1 MTDSKLDS
9 TPRGGHES
17 PKAQLWSQSKTVF
30 FLYFDMSLAA
40 LLGSARKFVLGK
52 RAKPYRSDNATRDP
66 TETAKSW
73 EDCKLVRNLRFT
85 PFSARFAILFTLPV
99 LEPRIIQLMSSTRP
113 LAADFLVHHV
123 GRVTS
128 ASTPS
133 TSATRRD
140 GSNPQGYEP
149 EKKRKRSD
157 SCNLALPECLGLSKK
172 PASLW
177 ASPK

>member
-1 MTDSKLDS
+1 
-9 TPRGGHES
+9 
-17 PKAQLWSQSKTVF
+17 
-30 FLYFDMSLAA
+30 MSLAA

-52 RAKPYRSDNATRDP
+52 RAKV
-66 TETAKSW
+66 W
-73 EDCKLVRNLRFT
+73 
-85 PFSARFAILFTLPV
+85 
-99 LEPRIIQLMSSTRP
+99 P